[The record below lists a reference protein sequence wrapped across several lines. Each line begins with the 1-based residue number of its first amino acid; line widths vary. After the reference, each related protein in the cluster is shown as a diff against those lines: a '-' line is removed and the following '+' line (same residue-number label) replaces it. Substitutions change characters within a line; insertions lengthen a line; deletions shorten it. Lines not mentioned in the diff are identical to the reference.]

1 MADVKPLPG
10 INADTKPFW
19 DACRSHQLKIQRCG
33 NCGAFRLPPSFLCPK
48 CHSSNTEWTVSSGRG
63 RVYSFVVY
71 HKAFHPSFADEV
83 PYVVAIIALDEGP
96 HLITNVIK
104 CNPDEVYCNMP
115 VEIIWEER
123 TNEVTIPMFTPAG
136 MK

>member
-1 MADVKPLPG
+1 MEHFV
-10 INADTKPFW
+10 
-19 DACRSHQLKIQRCG
+19 CRR
-33 NCGAFRLPPSFLCPK
+33 
-48 CHSSNTEWTVSSGRG
+48 HSYARSAIRATRNGPVSSGRG